1 MNARQIC
8 TNTASLPNFSLDD
21 AIRRVKDLGFHAI
34 ELLAFDGARHS
45 QGRLAGFWF
54 NRMTEA
60 EKERLFEAIQS
71 FDRVAV
77 HLPFFDLPL
86 FSYDPEMRAFC
97 RQQLKVGI
105 DGCAFLQAKV
115 AVVHA
120 ASPPS
125 VGCRE
130 FWGLMLDTFRELAD
144 YAGERDV
151 PLGVETGYPNTIKD
165 FTDLIFDVD
174 RPNFGATID
183 VGHFRGYQDHGVKP
197 EDYGTPSA
205 AERYNNCLIETIAV
219 LKNRNFHFHLHDV
232 RAEDWRDHRAAGRGI
247 VDYPRLFDTLRAIGY
262 DALLSFELEE
272 PDVIPALKQSKTF
285 VEGLI
290 QDRAHS

>member
-8 TNTASLPNFSLDD
+8 TNTASLPNLSLDD
-21 AIRRVKDLGFHAI
+21 AIRRVKELGFHAI

-45 QGRLAGFWF
+45 QGQLAGFWF

-60 EKERLFEAIQS
+60 EKERLFEATRP
-71 FDRVAV
+71 FDGVAV

-97 RQQLKVGI
+97 RQQLRIGI
-105 DGCAFLQAKV
+105 DGCAFLHAGV

-120 ASPPS
+120 PS
-125 VGCRE
+125 RPGMGCRE
-130 FWGLMLDTFRELAD
+130 YWGLMLDTFRELAD
-144 YAGERDV
+144 YAGERGV
-151 PLGVETGYPNTIKD
+151 LLGVETGYPSTIKD
-165 FTDLIFDVD
+165 FTDLVFDVD
-174 RPNFGATID
+174 RLSFGATID
-183 VGHFRGYQDHGVKP
+183 VGHFRGYQDHGVRR
-197 EDYGTPSA
+197 EDYGTPYA
-205 AERYNNCLIETIAV
+205 AERYNNCLIETIEV
-219 LKNRNFHFHLHDV
+219 LKDRNFHFHLHDV

-247 VDYPRLFDTLRAIGY
+247 VDYPRLFDALRAIGY

-272 PDVIPALKQSKTF
+272 PDIIPALNESKAF

-290 QDRAHS
+290 RGRS